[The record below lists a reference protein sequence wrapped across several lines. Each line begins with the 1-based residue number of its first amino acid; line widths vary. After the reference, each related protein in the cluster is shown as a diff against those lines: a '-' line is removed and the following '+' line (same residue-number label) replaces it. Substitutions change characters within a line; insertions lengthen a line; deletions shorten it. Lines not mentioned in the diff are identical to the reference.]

1 MIISIHEGSTCD
13 RFGPEKGYAMLK
25 RAGIDGIQFGMGH
38 YLMPGK
44 VVRAGGPSI
53 MDEPLETIIEAVR
66 PYKRLPTRPASWCLR
81 CTRPSRCGWNTAR
94 ISTAA

>member
-1 MIISIHEGSTCD
+1 MIVSIHEGSTCD

-44 VVRAGGPSI
+44 VVRAGR
-53 MDEPLETIIEAVR
+53 PLHH
-66 PYKRLPTRPASWCLR
+66 
-81 CTRPSRCGWNTAR
+81 G
-94 ISTAA
+94 

>member
-44 VVRAGGPSI
+44 VVRAGGPSTKSI
-53 MDEPLETIIEAVR
+53 FFL
-66 PYKRLPTRPASWCLR
+66 
-81 CTRPSRCGWNTAR
+81 
-94 ISTAA
+94 